1 MTGLKLRF
9 DIITMFPTMFPA
21 VCQSGV
27 IGRAVEHGLISIQ
40 PHQLRDYVH
49 GNHHL
54 VDDQPYGGG
63 PGMVMR
69 AQPIFDAVEDV
80 TSRYGPHRKIL
91 LTPQGH
97 TFDQHT
103 ALELTAPTGADEQ
116 QRILLLCGRYE
127 GVDERVR
134 DLFDDEISIGDYVLS
149 GGEVAALTII
159 DAVGRLIPGVL
170 GSDQST
176 VEESFSSGM
185 LEYPQYTRP
194 EVFRGKHVP
203 PVLLSGN
210 HREIERWR
218 HAQAEQR
225 TRQRRPDLLGEDSDQ
240 TSRKGSD

>member
-1 MTGLKLRF
+1 MTTAHIRF
-9 DIITMFPTMFPA
+9 DVVTLFPTMFPM

-27 IGRAVEHGLISIQ
+27 IGRALERGLIVVE

-69 AQPIFDAVEDV
+69 AQPICDAIEDV
-80 TSRYGPHRKIL
+80 TNRYGPHRKIL
-91 LTPQGH
+91 LTPQGK
-97 TFDQHT
+97 TLDQSMIRRLST
-103 ALELTAPTGADEQ
+103 PSEPDEQ
-116 QRILLLCGRYE
+116 QRILLFCGRYE

-134 DLFDDEISIGDYVLS
+134 GLFDDEISVGDYVLS

-159 DAVGRLIPGVL
+159 DSVGRLAPGVL
-170 GSDQST
+170 GSDQSA
-176 VEESFSSGM
+176 VEESFSAGL

-194 EVFRGKHVP
+194 EVFRGEHVP

-218 HAQAEQR
+218 RAQAEAR
-225 TRQRRPDLLGEDSDQ
+225 THERRPDLLAK
-240 TSRKGSD
+240 KGDKDDD